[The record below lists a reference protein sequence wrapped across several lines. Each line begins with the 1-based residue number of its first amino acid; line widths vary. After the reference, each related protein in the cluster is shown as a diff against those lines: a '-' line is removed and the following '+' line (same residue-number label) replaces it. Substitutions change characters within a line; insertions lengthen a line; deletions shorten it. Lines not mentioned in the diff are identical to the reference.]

1 MSGNEDR
8 RREAFEGCF
17 GGLAAIGRDPGG
29 GWTRLAWTDEDRA
42 ARAWFEAEAADRGLE
57 VERDSAGNLWAWWRP
72 PDPAADPGTEGLV
85 VAVGSHLDT
94 VRGGGAYDGAL
105 GVVSGLLAVGQLI
118 ERGVEPA
125 RPVAVV
131 AFADEEGGRFGVPLF
146 GSRVLAGA
154 LDPSDLLERVDEH
167 GTSVAEALTAAGI
180 DPDGFGPDP
189 ARLGRLAAFVELHVE
204 QGRGLADLG
213 QPVALA
219 TAMWPHGRWR
229 LTLTGEANHAGTT
242 RLADRRDPMLGL
254 AAAILAARAAA
265 TELGAVATLGRVLV
279 EPNSANSVPGR
290 VSAWLDARAE
300 EDQRLDWLLAAFEA
314 AVEDAAGRNGLA
326 VELAGESR
334 GPGVEFDP
342 ALADRLDACLRAR
355 GLDPPR
361 LPTAA
366 GHDAGAL
373 AAVVPTAMLFVRNPT
388 GTSHSPA
395 ETAEVDDCLVGVD
408 ALAAVI
414 EELACR

>member
-1 MSGNEDR
+1 MSGNQDR
-8 RREAFEGCF
+8 RAAFEGCF
-17 GGLAAIGRDPGG
+17 GGLAEIGRDPGG
-29 GWTRLAWTDEDRA
+29 GWTRLAWTEEDRA

-57 VERDSAGNLWAWWRP
+57 VERDSAGNLWAWWRGP
-72 PDPAADPGTEGLV
+72 DAAPDPDAAEGQA

-105 GVVSGLLAVGQLI
+105 GV
-118 ERGVEPA
+118 
-125 RPVAVV
+125 
-131 AFADEEGGRFGVPLF
+131 PLF
-146 GSRVLAGA
+146 GSRVLTGA
-154 LDPSDLLERVDEH
+154 LDPADLLGRVDEH
-167 GTSVAEALTAAGI
+167 GTSVAEALAAAGI

-189 ARLGRLAAFVELHVE
+189 DRVGRLAAFVELHVE

-219 TAMWPHGRWR
+219 SAMWPHGRWR
-229 LTLTGEANHAGTT
+229 LTVGGEANHAGTT

-254 AAAILAARAAA
+254 AAAVLAARAAA
-265 TELGAVATLGRVLV
+265 TELEAVATVGRVLV
-279 EPNSANSVPGR
+279 DPNSANSVPER
-290 VSAWLDARAE
+290 VSAWLDARSG
-300 EDQRLDWLLAAFEA
+300 EDQRLDWLVAAFEA
-314 AVEDAAGRNGLA
+314 AVTDAAARNGLTA
-326 VELAGESR
+326 ELASESR
-334 GPGVEFDP
+334 TPGVEFDG
-342 ALADRLDACLRAR
+342 ALTDRLEACLRAS
-355 GLDPPR
+355 GLEPAR

-373 AAVVPTAMLFVRNPT
+373 AAAVPTAMLFVRNPT

-395 ETAEVDDCLVGVD
+395 ETAEVDDCLAGID

>member
-1 MSGNEDR
+1 MSGNQDR
-8 RREAFEGCF
+8 RRAAFEGCF

-29 GWTRLAWTDEDRA
+29 GWTRLAWTEEDRA

-57 VERDSAGNLWAWWRP
+57 VERDSAGNLWAWWRGP
-72 PDPAADPGTEGLV
+72 DAPADPAPEGADGQV

-105 GVVSGLLAVGQLI
+105 GVVSGLLAVGELI
-118 ERGVEPA
+118 ERGVEPR
-125 RPVAVV
+125 RPLAVV

-146 GSRVLAGA
+146 GSRALAA
-154 LDPSDLLERVDEH
+154 S
-167 GTSVAEALTAAGI
+167 GI

-189 ARLGRLAAFVELHVE
+189 ARVGRLAAFVELHVE

-219 TAMWPHGRWR
+219 SAMWPHGRWR
-229 LTLTGEANHAGTT
+229 LTVGGEANHAGTT

-254 AAAILAARAAA
+254 AAAVLAARAAA
-265 TELGAVATLGRVLV
+265 TELEAVATVGRVLV
-279 EPNSANSVPGR
+279 EPNSANSVPER
-290 VSAWLDARAE
+290 VSAWLDARAG
-300 EDQRLDWLLAAFEA
+300 EDQRLDWLLAAFES
-314 AVEDAAGRNGLA
+314 AVTDAAARDGLT
-326 VELAGESR
+326 VELASESR
-334 GPGVEFDP
+334 SPGVEFDR
-342 ALADRLDACLRAR
+342 ALTDRLDACLRAR
-355 GLDPPR
+355 GLEPPR

-373 AAVVPTAMLFVRNPT
+373 AAAAPTAMLFVRNPT

-395 ETAEVDDCLVGVD
+395 ETAEVEDCLTGVE

>member
-1 MSGNEDR
+1 MSGNQDR
-8 RREAFEGCF
+8 RAAFEGCF
-17 GGLAAIGRDPGG
+17 GGLAEIGRDRGG
-29 GWTRLAWTDEDRA
+29 GWTRLAWTEEDRA

-57 VERDSAGNLWAWWRP
+57 VERDSAGNLWAWWRGP
-72 PDPAADPGTEGLV
+72 DAAPDPDAAEGQAV
-85 VAVGSHLDT
+85 GVGSHLDT

-105 GVVSGLLAVGQLI
+105 GVVSGLLAVGELI
-118 ERGVEPA
+118 ERGVEPR

-146 GSRVLAGA
+146 GSRVLTGA
-154 LDPSDLLERVDEH
+154 LDPADLLGRVDEH
-167 GTSVAEALTAAGI
+167 GTSVAAAGI

-189 ARLGRLAAFVELHVE
+189 DRVGRLAGFVELHVE

-254 AAAILAARAAA
+254 AAAVLAARAAA
-265 TELGAVATLGRVLV
+265 TELEAVATVGRVLV
-279 EPNSANSVPGR
+279 DPNSANSVPER
-290 VSAWLDARAE
+290 VSAWLDARSG
-300 EDQRLDWLLAAFEA
+300 EDQRLDWLVAAFEA
-314 AVEDAAGRNGLA
+314 AVTDAAARNGLTA
-326 VELAGESR
+326 ELASESR
-334 GPGVEFDP
+334 TPGVEFDR
-342 ALADRLDACLRAR
+342 ALTDRLEACLRAS
-355 GLDPPR
+355 GLEPAR

-373 AAVVPTAMLFVRNPT
+373 AAAAPTAMLFVRNPT

-395 ETAEVDDCLVGVD
+395 ETAEVDDCLAGID

>member
-1 MSGNEDR
+1 MSGNQDR
-8 RREAFEGCF
+8 HEAFEGCF
-17 GGLAAIGRDPGG
+17 GGLAAIGREPGG
-29 GWTRLAWTDEDRA
+29 GWTRLAWTEEDRA

-57 VERDSAGNLWAWWRP
+57 VERDSAGNLWAWWRRP
-72 PDPAADPGTEGLV
+72 EADPGPEAQV

-105 GVVSGLLAVGQLI
+105 GVVSGLLAVGELI
-118 ERGVEPA
+118 ERGVEPR

-146 GSRVLAGA
+146 GSRVLTGA
-154 LDPSDLLERVDEH
+154 LDPADLLGRADEH
-167 GTSVAEALTAAGI
+167 GTSVAEALAAAGI

-189 ARLGRLAAFVELHVE
+189 ARVGRLAAFVELHVE

-229 LTLTGEANHAGTT
+229 LTITGEANHAGTT

-254 AAAILAARAAA
+254 AAAVLAARAAA
-265 TELGAVATLGRVLV
+265 TELAAVATVGRVLV

-314 AVEDAAGRNGLA
+314 AVTDAAARNGLA
-326 VELAGESR
+326 VELASESR
-334 GPGVEFDP
+334 SPGVEFDRS
-342 ALADRLDACLRAR
+342 LTDRLDACLRAS
-355 GLDPPR
+355 GLEPAR

-373 AAVVPTAMLFVRNPT
+373 AAAAPTAMLFVRNPT

-395 ETAEVDDCLVGVD
+395 ETAEVDDCLAGID

>member
-1 MSGNEDR
+1 
-8 RREAFEGCF
+8 
-17 GGLAAIGRDPGG
+17 
-29 GWTRLAWTDEDRA
+29 
-42 ARAWFEAEAADRGLE
+42 
-57 VERDSAGNLWAWWRP
+57 
-72 PDPAADPGTEGLV
+72 
-85 VAVGSHLDT
+85 

-105 GVVSGLLAVGQLI
+105 GVVSGLLAVGELSR
-118 ERGVEPA
+118 RGVEPV

-131 AFADEEGGRFGVPLF
+131 AFADEEGGRFGVPTF

-154 LDPSDLLERVDEH
+154 LDPAELLARVDQD
-167 GTSVAEALTAAGI
+167 GTGVAEALAAAGL
-180 DPDGFGPDP
+180 DPDAFGPDP

-213 QPVALA
+213 QPVALG
-219 TAMWPHGRWR
+219 TGIWPHGRWR

-254 AAAILAARAAA
+254 AAAVLAARAAA
-265 TELGAVATLGRVLV
+265 TELGGVATVGRVVV

-300 EDQRLDWLLAAFEA
+300 EEQRLDWLVAAFQA
-314 AVEDAAGRNGLA
+314 AVEDAAGREGLA
-326 VELAGESR
+326 VELVCESR
-334 GPGVEFDP
+334 SPGVTLDRD
-342 ALADRLDACLRAR
+342 LAARLDTCLRAR
-355 GLDPPR
+355 GLEPAA

-373 AAVVPTAMLFVRNPT
+373 AAAVPTAMLFVRNPT
-388 GTSHSPA
+388 GVSHSPA
-395 ETAEVDDCLVGVD
+395 ETAALVDGRAGIE